1 MVELAEVNS
10 NGDINNNDD
19 GKCSYSRTSRDEAM
33 NAAATKV
40 QKVYKS
46 YRTRRSLADCAVVV
60 EELWWKALDFAALRR
75 SSVSFFDSDKPETA
89 ISRWSRARTRAAKID
104 PRHRYGHNLHI
115 YYNAWFESKSSQ
127 PFFYWL
133 DVGDGKEV
141 TLEKCPRTV
150 LNLQC
155 IKYLGPIERQAY
167 EVIVES
173 GKLLYKQSGCHV
185 ETDEGTKWIFVL
197 STSRKLYVAK
207 KIKGIFQHSSFLAG
221 AATIAAGRLVTH
233 NGILQGI
240 WSYSGHYRPT
250 QENFMEIISYLEQH
264 HVDLTNVK
272 KCPMDDDVPPGNNNN
287 NNLAKSESGNS
298 LSVPN
303 GLKRSN
309 ETKMELS
316 MSSSSSKWCTGAGPR
331 ISCVR
336 EYPSRLQFDALQHLT
351 ISPRTRPN
359 SILIPSPRPI
369 PNFHLSSTLPHL
381 GLPSPKTVYKRNKSK
396 GFQEKG
402 KKKWK
407 LWRSASEGFG
417 SSVKTG
423 MKRTNMTT
431 FEASVESLVSDDAFA
446 AAMAAVVRAQ
456 PKDFKVVKR
465 EWAAIRIQAFFRG
478 FLARQA
484 LRALRAVVRIQAI
497 FRGRQVRKQ
506 AAVTLRCM
514 QALVRVQARVRAR
527 SAKMSP
533 EGQAV
538 EKLLDENS
546 FETDPI
552 KHAEQG
558 WCDSPGTV
566 SEVKAKLHMRQN
578 GAIKR
583 ERVIAYSLSQQ
594 KLRPNASPYA
604 RTKQPSKSVKHEKLV
619 NNSDCSWLD
628 RWMATKPWENRLM
641 EDMPPE
647 MSPFTRK
654 VDEFSYSSSSGQDSV
669 EVRRN
674 NLTTRITAKPPPP
687 SENQL
692 NHLSSSLS
700 SESHY
705 DETST
710 STSSRSATPPLV
722 FRNRKVGNLEQIS
735 TRKPSYMNFTK
746 STEAK
751 LRACKASSSPNAQR
765 YKMEELQLQFN
776 NMSMAFSNGDTRSSA
791 GSIPPSGSLSK
802 DLFPPMS
809 RSRYY
814 DGVRTRRQ

>member
-1 MVELAEVNS
+1 MGVS
-10 NGDINNNDD
+10 
-19 GKCSYSRTSRDEAM
+19 GKWL
-33 NAAATKV
+33 
-40 QKVYKS
+40 KS
-46 YRTRRSLADCAVVV
+46 LIAS
-60 EELWWKALDFAALRR
+60 K
-75 SSVSFFDSDKPETA
+75 
-89 ISRWSRARTRAAKID
+89 
-104 PRHRYGHNLHI
+104 
-115 YYNAWFESKSSQ
+115 KSS
-127 PFFYWL
+127 
-133 DVGDGKEV
+133 
-141 TLEKCPRTV
+141 
-150 LNLQC
+150 
-155 IKYLGPIERQAY
+155 A
-167 EVIVES
+167 
-173 GKLLYKQSGCHV
+173 
-185 ETDEGTKWIFVL
+185 DED
-197 STSRKLYVAK
+197 
-207 KIKGIFQHSSFLAG
+207 Q
-221 AATIAAGRLVTH
+221 
-233 NGILQGI
+233 
-240 WSYSGHYRPT
+240 
-250 QENFMEIISYLEQH
+250 
-264 HVDLTNVK
+264 
-272 KCPMDDDVPPGNNNN
+272 
-287 NNLAKSESGNS
+287 
-298 LSVPN
+298 
-303 GLKRSN
+303 
-309 ETKMELS
+309 
-316 MSSSSSKWCTGAGPR
+316 
-331 ISCVR
+331 
-336 EYPSRLQFDALQHLT
+336 
-351 ISPRTRPN
+351 
-359 SILIPSPRPI
+359 
-369 PNFHLSSTLPHL
+369 
-381 GLPSPKTVYKRNKSK
+381 

-654 VDEFSYSSSSGQDSV
+654 VEEFSYSSSSGQDSV